1 MASRCTIF
9 GGILCGGTKCQ
20 GILCVWHM
28 PVDCPIVAFAME
40 TPKSQK
46 LYTTSEV
53 AKAAGVPLA
62 TLQSWITTG
71 VIPAPPVQPGRGAGV
86 RLWTYP
92 QMRQIRKMRKL
103 RESPAFL
110 KNRSERQAAA
120 LKKTLA
126 TEEARA
132 RMSATATK
140 ALADPGVRARRG
152 AAIKKALAI
161 PGVRARMSVGIKRAW
176 TPERRQAQA
185 AATAR
190 IMADPEMNKRRLAGL
205 RRANADPELN
215 AHRIA
220 NLKKAT
226 ADPAV
231 RRRKIKKMK
240 ETLHTPELNARRSAR
255 LTKMW
260 ADFRDGS
267 AALAK
272 SAKPSKGPGAP
283 PKHERHKRAAEL
295 FRSGLTWRAVA
306 EVVDR
311 VNFAKDPE
319 ATAHTV
325 RVNTKR
331 WMKSHPQ
338 VGDSLDE
345 PKALHDDRSS
355 EGRGRAPGDAAQ
367 LGQNQEDLGPAHSAP
382 SEQGGEAL
390 DGRAEKPDSDTAR

>member
-1 MASRCTIF
+1 MKTPKR
-9 GGILCGGTKCQ
+9 
-20 GILCVWHM
+20 
-28 PVDCPIVAFAME
+28 
-40 TPKSQK
+40 PKSQK

-53 AKAAGVPLA
+53 AKAAGLPLA
-62 TLQSWITTG
+62 TLQGWIIGG
-71 VIPAPPVQPGRGAGV
+71 VISAPPVQPGRGAGV
-86 RLWTYP
+86 RLWTNA
-92 QMRQIRKMRKL
+92 QMRQIRKMRQL
-103 RESPAFL
+103 RQSPAFL
-110 KNRSERQAAA
+110 KKRSARQGAT

-132 RMSATATK
+132 RMSATMTK
-140 ALADPGVRARRG
+140 ALADLGVRARRG
-152 AAIKKALAI
+152 AAIKKALAL
-161 PGVRARMSVGIKRAW
+161 PGVRARMSVGIKKAW

-215 AHRIA
+215 ALRIA
-220 NLKKAT
+220 NLKKAN

-240 ETLHTPELNARRSAR
+240 ETLHTPEVNARRSAR
-255 LTKMW
+255 LKKMW

-267 AALAK
+267 AALAESTK
-272 SAKPSKGPGAP
+272 ARKGPGAP

-295 FRSGLTWRAVA
+295 RRSGLTWRAIA
-306 EVVDR
+306 KVVDR
-311 VNFAKDPE
+311 VNFAKDPD

-338 VGDSLDE
+338 IGDSHDE
-345 PKALHDDRSS
+345 PESALLDGRSS
-355 EGRGRAPGDAAQ
+355 EGGGGAPGDAAV
-367 LGQNQEDLGPAHSAP
+367 LGQNREDLGSAHSA
-382 SEQGGEAL
+382 SSQQGREAV
-390 DGRAEKPDSDTAR
+390 DGRAEEPDPDTAR